1 MQRGEAYKS
10 SQRRFP
16 MNGTKPGSDKKL
28 KLMEATANRRF
39 EDVVKEILDSTEALI
54 SSGKLDVSAE
64 TAIRALRD
72 RISFA
77 AGSVSLCADQ
87 LDNVLDRID
96 CVNGVLTL
104 MILFYD
110 AGCCR
115 ISSPILE
122 RIRDD
127 MRLERFLSAL

>member
-1 MQRGEAYKS
+1 
-10 SQRRFP
+10 
-16 MNGTKPGSDKKL
+16 MNRTKPGSEKKL
-28 KLMEATANRRF
+28 KLMEATANQRF
-39 EDVVKEILDSTEALI
+39 EDVVKEILNSTEALI
-54 SSGKLDVSAE
+54 SSGKLDLSAE

-72 RISFA
+72 RISVA
-77 AGSVSLCADQ
+77 AGYVSVWADQ
-87 LDNVLDRID
+87 YENVVDRID
-96 CVNGVLTL
+96 CVNSVLTL